1 MASNIVK
8 FYAWVCKAEVIV
20 ARASIALLTLLV
32 FVSAVA
38 RTMRQPVGWAVDLA
52 IFLFVWC
59 VFLCADMAM
68 RNDKLVTVD
77 IVTAY
82 LPKKVQF
89 YLKIV
94 NNSLIVVFLAFL
106 IYYSLQLAYTSRFVR
121 FQGIAWVSYSWVV
134 MSVPVGCTLLLVTT
148 ALKLREH
155 WRKGS

>member
-1 MASNIVK
+1 MASSIVK
-8 FYAWVCKAEVIV
+8 LYAWICKAEAVV
-20 ARASIALLTLLV
+20 ARVSIALLTFLV

-82 LPKKVQF
+82 LPKKAQIH
-89 YLKIV
+89 LKIV
-94 NNSLIVVFLAFL
+94 NHVIIAVFLGYL
-106 IYYSLQLAYTSRFVR
+106 IYYASLLAYTSRFVR

-134 MSVPVGCTLLLVTT
+134 MSVPVGCALLLVTT
-148 ALKLREH
+148 ALKIREY
-155 WRKGS
+155 WREIY